1 MMKVIKTRVIL
12 RNETPHVILRNEVTK
27 NLTERVSR
35 FFTLRVQNDGKKGVQ
50 NDDKNNVIPRY
61 RTPHVILRN
70 EVTKNLKG
78 TNSVL
83 RSFVSN
89 FLLCKILPTQDDDRK
104 ITQNDD
110 KNNVIL
116 RSETTKNLNNRE
128 YLDSSLSL
136 RMTILSGIN
145 YGN

>member
-35 FFTLRVQNDGKKGVQ
+35 FFTLRSQNDGKKGVQ